1 MTQTNFITVMFL
13 LLTLINVQAQTTT
26 TDIQCCKGSMPGPQ
40 QWDEGGVC
48 CGDGD
53 WHPDRGDGATKCSDF
68 NLEDSVACNVPPAS
82 STDGCR
88 APTEFYGGVSCES
101 CCDQNMAD
109 CIEHSGEEWY
119 NSVRF
124 LPNADCPSAC
134 PRCASCSIRDEESL
148 KKLTVP
154 PECNPSGCADM
165 NIGIDACFARGSCE
179 CFCETANTLLE
190 MCPQIK
196 PDWLQLEELEGKLG
210 CGMDTFFS
218 LDQIESGDFTPSFNG
233 VYMVIPKGGSDVND
247 ITSKWS
253 NKKGVTFKVLNSLNI
268 YSFKTE
274 DRGVI
279 AMILKDESTLSVE
292 CDQKVYIDDSVP
304 QDQNVGGA
312 KPLTEDTTLTRP
324 LTADQCANKG
334 CGEVCENPCPAGVM
348 CPTVMYYCQPDGS
361 CGMNASPECP
371 NTIHT
376 TSSVTS
382 EKKTVLSEGDICCD
396 CPENSLKFCSS
407 TCGDGLECV
416 FYGKEIGA
424 PTCKNSGELMDFV
437 HWTVSGPWDLKA
449 IQGEYDTLLA
459 VFTQMLQVPPF
470 STSLMIQ
477 RVDGIVEVGYS
488 LVADTQTTEKL
499 NDPDFRFQFD
509 QNIAQANPDLATSM
523 FINES
528 DVVAMFVLE
537 GIWDID
543 AVEEQQENLRSH
555 FSIVLGMDLDMVE
568 EEITSGD
575 GKMTEIIYK
584 AKGNPMQ
591 IAPLYEGAKFS
602 EDLKYHILATN
613 PGLARILHIHAQCP
627 QVEPSEG
634 HMCIGSLRCEYG
646 EECCCGSCFAETTY
660 ACYGGRWAVME
671 NEGGCLAT
679 DCSEFPKPT
688 AGLKL
693 NNPEPVIQEPD
704 NETKKFNLTHLAIIL
719 ACAIVLGIFAGLL
732 MHWISNNLEETSKD
746 HSSNVY
752 HDISLDS
759 NMA

>member
-13 LLTLINVQAQTTT
+13 LLTLINVQAQTSTT
-26 TDIQCCKGSMPGPQ
+26 AIQCCKGSMPGPQ
-40 QWDEGGVC
+40 EWDEGGVC

-53 WHPDRGDGATKCSDF
+53 WHPDRGDGTTKCSDF
-68 NLEDSVACNVPPAS
+68 NLEDSAPCNVPPAS
-82 STDGCR
+82 PTDGCR
-88 APTEFYGGVSCES
+88 APTEFYDGVSCES

-109 CIEHSGEEWY
+109 CIERSGEEWY

-154 PECNPSGCADM
+154 PECNPSDCADM
-165 NIGIDACFARGSCE
+165 NIGIDPCFARGSCE
-179 CFCETANTLLE
+179 CFCDTANTLLE

-196 PDWLQLEELEGKLG
+196 PDWLQLE
-210 CGMDTFFS
+210 
-218 LDQIESGDFTPSFNG
+218 
-233 VYMVIPKGGSDVND
+233 
-247 ITSKWS
+247 
-253 NKKGVTFKVLNSLNI
+253 
-268 YSFKTE
+268 
-274 DRGVI
+274 
-279 AMILKDESTLSVE
+279 
-292 CDQKVYIDDSVP
+292 
-304 QDQNVGGA
+304 
-312 KPLTEDTTLTRP
+312 
-324 LTADQCANKG
+324 ADQCANKE

-361 CGMNASPECP
+361 CGMNAAPECP
-371 NTIHT
+371 DKIHT

-382 EKKTVLSEGDICCD
+382 EKKTVLSEGEICCD
-396 CPENSLKFCSS
+396 YTGNPLKFCSS
-407 TCGDGLECV
+407 TCDDGLECV
-416 FYGKEIGA
+416 FYGEEIGA
-424 PTCKNSGELMDFV
+424 PTCKNSAEVMDFV

-459 VFTQMLQVPPF
+459 VFTQMLQVPLF

-543 AVEEQQENLRSH
+543 AVEEQQEDLRSH
-555 FSIVLGMDLDMVE
+555 FSIVLGMDPDMVE
-568 EEITSGD
+568 EEITSGE

-591 IAPLYEGAKFS
+591 IAPLYDGAKFS

-613 PGLARILHIHAQCP
+613 PGLARVLHIHAQCP
-627 QVEPSEG
+627 RGEPSEG

-660 ACYGGRWAVME
+660 ACYGGRWAAMASD
-671 NEGGCLAT
+671 GGCLAT

-704 NETKKFNLTHLAIIL
+704 NETKNFNLTHLAIIV

-732 MHWISNNLEETSKD
+732 MHWISNNLQEASKD